1 MPDFEVLAEYGKVRM
16 GAHLEFLGVTVK
28 FGFEDG
34 MREAEK
40 SMVLVR
46 IGKLMSEVA
55 GSEDS
60 GEMFTPRCKKQ

>member
-1 MPDFEVLAEYGKVRM
+1 M
-16 GAHLEFLGVTVK
+16 GAYLEFLVVTVK

-40 SMVLVR
+40 SMVLAR

-60 GEMFTPRCKKQ
+60 GEMFTPRCKKR

>member
-1 MPDFEVLAEYGKVRM
+1 M

-40 SMVLVR
+40 SMVLSR

-60 GEMFTPRCKKQ
+60 GEMFLPRCKKQ